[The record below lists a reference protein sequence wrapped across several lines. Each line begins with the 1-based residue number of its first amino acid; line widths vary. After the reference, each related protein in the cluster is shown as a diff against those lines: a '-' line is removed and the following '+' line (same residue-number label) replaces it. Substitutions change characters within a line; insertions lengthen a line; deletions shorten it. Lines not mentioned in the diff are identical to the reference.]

1 MAIRIRRQAGRP
13 SALQS
18 LIEEA
23 LYNVAEDLIQWQR
36 TNNRVASGRSQDWR
50 IITQRFGNNKP
61 KDIFGELIG
70 VRYVNYA
77 LFGRGAGVAPRAA
90 VIARWM
96 RQRGI
101 KARDIQSGR
110 FKDIEQA
117 AHAIAYSIGKFGT
130 QAIALSEPLQDA
142 ILTENINNSIDK
154 YLPEMAEETADQ
166 LTESFV
172 ANLGDLKN
180 ITVYSS

>member
-23 LYNVAEDLIQWQR
+23 LYDVAEDLIAWQQN
-36 TNNRVASGRSQDWR
+36 NNRVATGRSQDWR
-50 IITQRFGNNKP
+50 IVTNRIGNNKP
-61 KDIFGELIG
+61 KDIVGQLIG
-70 VRYVNYA
+70 VRYINYA
-77 LFGRGAGVAPRAA
+77 LFGRGAGEQPRAA
-90 VIARWM
+90 IIARWM

-110 FKDIEQA
+110 FKTIEQA
-117 AHAIAYSIGKFGT
+117 ANAIAYSIGKFGT
-130 QAIALSEPLQDA
+130 KAIALSEPLQDA
-142 ILTENINNSIDK
+142 ILTENIDNSIDK
-154 YLPEMAEETADQ
+154 YLPDMADETADQ

-172 ANLGDLKN
+172 NNVGDLKN
-180 ITVYSS
+180 ITVYSV